1 MSNALITLAHIVADG
16 NEFVMSARRDGFDA
30 AEALQ
35 QIEDLAELASK
46 RIAGIPAG
54 SNILVAAIL
63 MQDTI
68 CDDLIDLAEDNL
80 DMVLRDRDGAIAVR
94 DKLKGFVDLY
104 GAPDSET
111 AAHAASSAEGK
122 AYDRCL
128 DLIDKIDAVNGLIDR
143 VEEVFASRS

>member
-54 SNILVAAIL
+54 SNILVSAIL

-68 CDDLIDLAEDNL
+68 CEDVLDLADENL
-80 DMVLRDRDGAIAVR
+80 DMILRERDGAVAVR
-94 DKLKGFVDLY
+94 AKLQGFVDLY
-104 GAPDSET
+104 GSPDSET
-111 AAHAASSAEGK
+111 AAHAASSAEGD

-128 DLIDKIDAVNGLIDR
+128 DLIDKIDAVVG
-143 VEEVFASRS
+143 